1 MTIVKQVKINPW
13 DSKEYSILIGACTY
27 FFEEATLLQLRDQEI
42 GKSLGL
48 SVIMERTPKYHPEVS
63 GEVIEYTW
71 AQSNIYMRSV
81 PINKR
86 SSIEQFRNNV
96 RLALNDGDG
105 EKLSRVKVKKFS
117 TRARDYIAACH
128 ILAQEKKTMIKL
140 TQNY

>member
-81 PINKR
+81 TINKR
-86 SSIEQFRNNV
+86 RIIERFRNHV
-96 RLALNDGDG
+96 RLALSDEDGA
-105 EKLSRVKVKKFS
+105 ELSNLKVRKFS
-117 TRARDYIAACH
+117 ACARNYIAAYH
-128 ILAQEKKTMIKL
+128 ILAQTKKR
-140 TQNY
+140 